1 MKFFSSTIIA
11 LIANASLVQAFVP
24 SPSFTKPTL
33 TGGALSAVDPSMFHD
48 LPQHIDSMQTAFSS
62 LMISDEEITA
72 AATAVADVANSA
84 ASVAADTATAT
95 SDAAVAAADGNGW
108 FGFLVGPIEGLL
120 QIVHSV
126 LVAVGID
133 ANAWGVSIVA
143 LTLVIKAL
151 TYPLTKA
158 QLESTTKMQML
169 QPAIKDIQAKYASNP
184 EVMNQKV
191 AEFYQTN
198 EVNPL
203 AGCLPAI
210 VQLPVFIGL
219 YRAVLTLAKEDKLN
233 EPFLWLPSLEG
244 PVYGADP
251 ASATSWLFSGWQ
263 NGVPSLGWE
272 DTIAFL
278 TIPVFL
284 VLSTTV
290 SQKLSLP
297 KDPTP
302 EQKAQQDNIVLKLL
316 PLLFGYFSISVPA
329 ALGVYWVTNNIVTT
343 LLTLQIKS
351 SLEANPPVA
360 AAGGGADA
368 SSVMDTP
375 VNTFTPAP
383 MREKPSGFAS
393 STAFSDDITPITPMD
408 AEIVESDEFTTGEVP
423 RAPPSPSK
431 KKRKGKKKKRN

>member
-95 SDAAVAAADGNGW
+95 SDAAVAAAADGNGW

-158 QLESTTKMQML
+158 QLESTTKMQVSY
-169 QPAIKDIQAKYASNP
+169 IQNHLLL
-184 EVMNQKV
+184 EICI
-191 AEFYQTN
+191 
-198 EVNPL
+198 L
-203 AGCLPAI
+203 
-210 VQLPVFIGL
+210 FINS
-219 YRAVLTLAKEDKLN
+219 Y
-233 EPFLWLPSLEG
+233 
-244 PVYGADP
+244 
-251 ASATSWLFSGWQ
+251 
-263 NGVPSLGWE
+263 
-272 DTIAFL
+272 
-278 TIPVFL
+278 
-284 VLSTTV
+284 
-290 SQKLSLP
+290 LSLQ
-297 KDPTP
+297 T
-302 EQKAQQDNIVLKLL
+302 
-316 PLLFGYFSISVPA
+316 
-329 ALGVYWVTNNIVTT
+329 
-343 LLTLQIKS
+343 
-351 SLEANPPVA
+351 
-360 AAGGGADA
+360 DA
-368 SSVMDTP
+368 STC
-375 VNTFTPAP
+375 NQ
-383 MREKPSGFAS
+383 GYS
-393 STAFSDDITPITPMD
+393 S
-408 AEIVESDEFTTGEVP
+408 
-423 RAPPSPSK
+423 
-431 KKRKGKKKKRN
+431 